1 MKLIFLS
8 SIFLARA
15 RRYAGTIDRPAPD
28 SRASSSSL
36 PDDRNDDFMDEAWF
50 KAGLLDDQGDGLC
63 AVTAVDGSFKE
74 FIPSFVD
81 SLYRS
86 HPRSKAIVLV
96 ADPLPPHL
104 DKVLAQNS
112 VPRHSYRVVVHG
124 ALRNTTGKFGSLRH
138 PQSSRMA
145 AARFLAIDAVAGHGC
160 RWVYYSDVDIIFFRS
175 ESTENKSIVRWHTE
189 RMLRTR
195 LGPFDNVVRP
205 KADFLGCG
213 TPAGERLTGL
223 HFVAWE
229 PWIQK
234 VGPCLRTALSMLS
247 TQSVSGWCSTKNG
260 FLDEHLLWYSA
271 QMCGVNPGPRMV
283 SRNIS
288 VERPIHGYHVHS
300 RPLEHPSDL
309 HRVCNYALP
318 FARHNLREPALSLFE
333 RSARIVGCAPRPS
346 EHGRRLA
353 HLDQVEDSKT
363 SRAWWHTEL
372 AGASVALIQG
382 TNASSEMFQ
391 SHAWPQTAWEFS
403 VLVNFEYARRH
414 GHLYRLYLYPQLP
427 RVCNKLRAD
436 CKVGFSHWQKVRALA
451 TAMAELAQSRVFVWL
466 DTDVLLRNQ
475 SMPLSAYFTSLAY
488 APPAAVP
495 KCRER
500 KRRAGFGTWV
510 KKMQGDEWNKR
521 LHSATVLSWVNTPFG
536 CNPNTGILFWRRS
549 DSAIKLLR
557 AWWNYNATEEKK
569 MLPWRD
575 QPAFFQTLQQL
586 GESLVVRHGT
596 AQTFLLVEEDTMQDK
611 AGQLFFH
618 RCALCDEMMPVEA
631 MASLILQQ
639 VGLSRGGLETQN
651 AIDALNQGAIHAGPL
666 EVPTAA
672 WQPAPL
678 PLLQTDR
685 RASIIKASLKAAGVP
700 IGAGQQTINDRSM
713 VVAALSQHNYTAKM
727 LIFGTGRDSRFWAHH
742 ANHGRTVF
750 LEDNQKWARIDTSL
764 EVHLVKYHSQPM
776 KDWRQLAFPFF
787 NTTALTI
794 DGPADLWD
802 ECWDVLLIDGPKGYL
817 NTHPGRMA
825 SIYQAGQQVSKQA
838 RSGCGPID
846 VFVHDF
852 DRQVE
857 REWAF
862 LCLATDMRFLNY
874 HDFLASQQSPINV
887 RQSASHATS
896 GVDGVY
902 MAHFRWP

>member
-1 MKLIFLS
+1 MGLCALALTQMKQLIFLS
-8 SIFLARA
+8 FIFLALGRTV
-15 RRYAGTIDRPAPD
+15 GRPAPH
-28 SRASSSSL
+28 SRASSSHL
-36 PDDRNDDFMDEAWF
+36 PDDRNDFMDEDWF
-50 KAGLLDDQGDGLC
+50 KAGLVDDQGDGLC

-74 FIPSFVD
+74 FVPSFVF
-81 SLYRS
+81 SLHRS

-96 ADPLPPHL
+96 ADSLPSHI
-104 DKVLAQNS
+104 DKVLAQNG
-112 VPRHSYRVVVHG
+112 VPRHSYRIVVHS

-160 RWVYYSDVDIIFFRS
+160 RWVYYSDVDMIFFRS

-195 LGPFDNVVRP
+195 LGPFDNAVRP
-205 KADFLGCG
+205 EADFLGCG

-234 VGPCLRTALSMLS
+234 VGPCLRTALSILS
-247 TQSVSGWCSTKNG
+247 TQSVSGWCSTRNG

-271 QMCGVNPGPRMV
+271 HMCGVDPGPRMV

-309 HRVCNYALP
+309 RPVCNDALP
-318 FARHNLREPALSLFE
+318 FARRNLREPALSLFE

-346 EHGRRLA
+346 EGRRLA
-353 HLDQVEDSKT
+353 DLDQVEDSGT

-372 AGASVALIQG
+372 SGSSVALLQG
-382 TNASSEMFQ
+382 TNASNEGFQ
-391 SHAWPQTAWEFS
+391 SEAWPQAAWEFS

-414 GHLYRLYLYPQLP
+414 GHIYRLYLYPQLP
-427 RVCNKLRAD
+427 WVCNILRAD

-451 TAMAELAQSRVFVWL
+451 TAMVELAQSHAFVWL

-475 SMPLSAYFTSLAY
+475 SMSLSAYFTSLAY
-488 APPAAVP
+488 APPVAVP
-495 KCRER
+495 ECRAR

-521 LHSATVLSWVNTPFG
+521 LRSATVLSWVNTPFG

-549 DSAIKLLR
+549 DSATKLLR
-557 AWWNYNATEEKK
+557 AWWNYNATGEKQ

-575 QPAFFQTLQQL
+575 QPAFFETLQQL
-586 GESLVVRHGT
+586 GESLVVPHGT

-618 RCALCDEMMPVEA
+618 RCALCNNMVSVEA

-639 VGLSRGGLETQN
+639 VGLSRGGLETRN
-651 AIDALNQGAIHAGPL
+651 AINALNKGSIHAGPL

-678 PLLQTDR
+678 SLLRTDG
-685 RASIIKASLKAAGVP
+685 RASIKASLKRAGVP

-713 VVAALSQHNYTAKM
+713 VIAALSQHNYTAKM
-727 LIFGTGRDSRFWAHH
+727 LIFGTGRDSRFWGRPSSSPPRRGFGRRVRPTAPRSRH
-742 ANHGRTVF
+742 AG
-750 LEDNQKWARIDTSL
+750 
-764 EVHLVKYHSQPM
+764 
-776 KDWRQLAFPFF
+776 
-787 NTTALTI
+787 
-794 DGPADLWD
+794 
-802 ECWDVLLIDGPKGYL
+802 CWQRRSRL
-817 NTHPGRMA
+817 RMC
-825 SIYQAGQQVSKQA
+825 
-838 RSGCGPID
+838 R
-846 VFVHDF
+846 
-852 DRQVE
+852 
-857 REWAF
+857 
-862 LCLATDMRFLNY
+862 
-874 HDFLASQQSPINV
+874 
-887 RQSASHATS
+887 
-896 GVDGVY
+896 
-902 MAHFRWP
+902 